1 MAHRVLVAEDHR
13 LSRIATQSILER
25 LGYVVVGVGDGR
37 EAVEAEAAGDF
48 DAVVM
53 DCQMPRMDG
62 FQATQEI
69 RRRQQESGQMR
80 IPIIGLS
87 ARTMD
92 GDGPAA
98 LAKGMDVYLTKPLL
112 VAELRM
118 ALAELVAGSIR
129 GRSTARLPATS
140 SRRVRA

>member
-1 MAHRVLVAEDHR
+1 MENDVAHRVLLAEDHR
-13 LSRIATQSILER
+13 LSRLATQSILEK
-25 LGYVVVGVGDGR
+25 LGYAVVGVGDGS
-37 EAVEAEAAGDF
+37 EAVDAVADGDF

-69 RRRQQESGQMR
+69 RRRQRETGQMR

-87 ARTMD
+87 ARAMD

-98 LAKGMDVYLTKPLL
+98 LAKGMDAYLTKPLL
-112 VAELRM
+112 VEELRK
-118 ALAELVAGSIR
+118 ALEELVVNGAG
-129 GRSTARLPATS
+129 T
-140 SRRVRA
+140 